1 MKKILSFFL
10 VSAMMITMCTT
21 AFAATTTDTGNK
33 IDQKIAEL
41 QGKQQKISDRKVA
54 VEAKLGKLVAKQNL
68 SPFKQ
73 TINENL
79 KTVITKQ
86 ESSLSALEQFN
97 QLRISIEQSLQSIKN
112 SGQKLSDDTKAQ
124 LKSYNAQIKEIMST
138 MKDTKGQNK
147 LLAKQNKTNIKNKD
161 EAAIEDTFQQI
172 NSIQTARYDQI
183 IEMNDILTQINTLL
197 TQSL

>member
-54 VEAKLGKLVAKQNL
+54 VEAKLGKLEAKQNL
-68 SPFKQ
+68 RPFKQ

-124 LKSYNAQIKEIMST
+124 LKTYNAQIKEIAST
-138 MKDTKGQNK
+138 IKDTKGQNK
-147 LLAKQNKTNIKNKD
+147 ILAAQNKTNIKNKD
-161 EAAIEDTFQQI
+161 EAAINDTFEQI
-172 NSIQTARYDQI
+172 NAIQNARYDQI
-183 IEMNDILTQINTLL
+183 IKMNDILQQMNTLL
-197 TQSL
+197 TQS

>member
-124 LKSYNAQIKEIMST
+124 LKTYNAQIKEIAST
-138 MKDTKGQNK
+138 IKDAKGQNK
-147 LLAKQNKTNIKNKD
+147 ILAAQNKTNIKNKD
-161 EAAIEDTFQQI
+161 EAAINDTFEQI
-172 NSIQTARYDQI
+172 NAIQNARYDQI
-183 IEMNDILTQINTLL
+183 IKMNDILQQMNTLL
-197 TQSL
+197 TQS

>member
-1 MKKILSFFL
+1 MKKILSLCL
-10 VSAMMITMCTT
+10 VVAILCTVST
-21 AFAATTTDTGNK
+21 TTFAATTDTTNK
-33 IDQKIAEL
+33 LDQKIDEL
-41 QGKQQKISDRKVA
+41 QGKQQKIIDKKTSK
-54 VEAKLGKLVAKQNL
+54 EAKLGKLAAKQNL

-73 TINENL
+73 LVNENL
-79 KTVITKQ
+79 TTVITNQ
-86 ESSLSALEQFN
+86 ESNLTALEQCN
-97 QLRISIEQSLQSIKN
+97 QIRLSIAQNLQSIKN
-112 SGQKLSDDTKAQ
+112 SKQLLSDDTKTQ

-138 MKDTKGQNK
+138 MKNTKGENK

>member
-1 MKKILSFFL
+1 MKKILSLCL
-10 VSAMMITMCTT
+10 VVAILCTVST
-21 AFAATTTDTGNK
+21 TTFAATTDTTNK
-33 IDQKIAEL
+33 LDQKIDEL
-41 QGKQQKISDRKVA
+41 QGKQQKIIDKKTSK
-54 VEAKLGKLVAKQNL
+54 EAKLGKLAAKQNL

-73 TINENL
+73 LVNENL
-79 KTVITKQ
+79 TTVITNQ
-86 ESSLSALEQFN
+86 ESNLTALEQCN
-97 QLRISIEQSLQSIKN
+97 QLRLSIAQNLQSIKN
-112 SGQKLSDDTKAQ
+112 SKQLLSDDTKTQ

>member
-21 AFAATTTDTGNK
+21 AFAATSTDTGNK

-54 VEAKLGKLVAKQNL
+54 VEAKLGKLAAKQNL

-73 TINENL
+73 LVNENL
-79 KTVITKQ
+79 TTVITNQ
-86 ESSLSALEQFN
+86 ESNLTALEQCN
-97 QLRISIEQSLQSIKN
+97 QIRLSIAQNLQSIKN
-112 SGQKLSDDTKAQ
+112 SKQLLSDDTKTQ